1 MWLREV
7 CARRDAGTARRRNC
21 AKDRRPIRETRREAD
36 AAEAARCTT
45 RDGHAGQGWL
55 ILGHAS
61 EGRDHLLFVVE
72 LSWKITRG
80 VLVPEADRATQKNGH
95 GFIRCQSQMHPRS
108 ASIRIAL
115 PRLIMQT
122 PRRKLRC
129 LPPNSNQNVLRRT
142 SHSMRSSPSYDDSSC
157 IRRVTAMC
165 AASPNAACCVASWP
179 SQK

>member
-1 MWLREV
+1 MMLGWGRWREERGRIQE
-7 CARRDAGTARRRNC
+7 ADPREGAG
-21 AKDRRPIRETRREAD
+21 REAS
-36 AAEAARCTT
+36 E
-45 RDGHAGQGWL
+45 DGAGCAQRAMGTGKGWL
-55 ILGHAS
+55 ILGQAS
-61 EGRDHLLFVVE
+61 GGRDHLLFVVE

-142 SHSMRSSPSYDDSSC
+142 SHSMKSSPSYDDSSC
-157 IRRVTAMC
+157 MRRVTAMC